1 MKRVKADVVVHHV
14 EQIAEMDAKLDV
26 KHRALIHVVTIAQ
39 IIANLIVLPAVIQLA
54 KVKPV
59 LVLNMIINVI

>member
-1 MKRVKADVVVHHV
+1 VKADAAVHHV
-14 EQIAEMDAKLDV
+14 EQIVEMDARLDV
-26 KHRALIHVVTIAQ
+26 KHHALIHAVIIAQ
-39 IIANLIVLPAVIQLA
+39 IIANLIVVPAVIQLA